1 MTFRAAEAGE
11 PPLIVLCGVDQR
23 RGNRLPQRGE
33 AVATDWTA
41 DPDGAGGFMGLPFG
55 KGDPAAAHLDASTW
69 AVVRVQDIASA
80 TPVPGEDGNPAAIRF
95 RSGTVLFLG
104 APRGALEAMLLL
116 GVDPRGMATGLV
128 LPDEFG
134 LAQAGSY
141 GFAIAG
147 CGAIARAGAHGYAL
161 AETWGVALAGTR
173 GVAVVEGPYGLA
185 VAGSGGR
192 AGVGY
197 DGIAV
202 GRGVAASAVAGD
214 HGVAVAMAGAG
225 RAFAG
230 VNGRALVLGPGK
242 FLKVGDGGIAVAMEA
257 RPGRTRVVL
266 GERAVCI
273 LRWRDPAVG
282 AVRFHLAMAG
292 EGGVRSGVAYV
303 FEDNAL
309 HAYSGYR
316 QSMLALADEEP
327 PMPVDPDFGD
337 CVIVADES
345 GAVAGDEG
353 LAHAEAGGLARAG
366 LRGIAVGSSMGL
378 ACAGAFGV
386 AISEGKRFGEARA
399 ADGGV
404 AIGRGRF
411 KTVQAGT
418 GGAALVT
425 EYGGTVKAGDDG
437 LALGAAN
444 LASVGRNGVAVA
456 LSGAASGDQGSL
468 LVIRWQDPDQD
479 APRVA
484 YGVVGENG
492 LLPLRRYVANGNGLC
507 LEDDVPPVS
516 GGFDGGSP

>member
-11 PPLIVLCGVDQR
+11 PPLVVLCGVDQR

-33 AVATDWTA
+33 AVATHWTA

-55 KGDPAAAHLDASTW
+55 KGDPAAAYLDASTW

-479 APRVA
+479 ALRVA